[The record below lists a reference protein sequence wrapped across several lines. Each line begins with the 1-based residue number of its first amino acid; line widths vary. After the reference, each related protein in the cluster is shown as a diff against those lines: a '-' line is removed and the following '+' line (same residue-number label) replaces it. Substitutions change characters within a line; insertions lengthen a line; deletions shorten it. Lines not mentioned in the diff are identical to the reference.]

1 MELPS
6 TFEAVPERYVHA
18 CAVGILPYFTDRF
31 VSDNGARK
39 KAHRRVGSDQSLA
52 SCESFPTGVSGPPAI
67 SRSASFSVQD
77 YEKKITHLSEML
89 EARERKMLDIAKE
102 NAQLADENEQLRK

>member
-1 MELPS
+1 MKS
-6 TFEAVPERYVHA
+6 F
-18 CAVGILPYFTDRF
+18 
-31 VSDNGARK
+31 SDNGGRR

-52 SCESFPTGVSGPPAI
+52 SCESFPPTGVYAATAI

-77 YEKKITHLSEML
+77 FEKKVTHLSEML
-89 EARERKMLDIAKE
+89 EARERKLLDIAKE